1 MVNPEFDWP
10 PDIEASIQ
18 EHVRQH
24 IRRGL
29 KRRTWDGVHAELRA
43 NVPRHEGRWSSP
55 FGHFYVCANELDPVP
70 VSELLPVNG
79 AYSIAFPEPNISEWF
94 EQSYRYWV
102 KSVRLQI

>member
-29 KRRTWDGVHAELRA
+29 KRHAWAGVHAELRA
-43 NVPRHEGRWSSP
+43 NVPRIKGRYWLS
-55 FGHFYVCANELDPVP
+55 L
-70 VSELLPVNG
+70 
-79 AYSIAFPEPNISEWF
+79 PEPNISEWF
-94 EQSYRYWV
+94 HTAEFQAWRQRV
-102 KSVRLQI
+102 FE